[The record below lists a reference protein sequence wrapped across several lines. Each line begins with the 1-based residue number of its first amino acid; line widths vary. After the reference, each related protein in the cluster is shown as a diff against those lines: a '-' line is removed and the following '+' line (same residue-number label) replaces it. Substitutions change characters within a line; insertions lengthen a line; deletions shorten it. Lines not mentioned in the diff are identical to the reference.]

1 MSAIFKNSVDEEQ
14 SCLLRIGFH
23 DPNGPQTFVRKR
35 PRISGG
41 GKKKKA
47 KEDSVWLH
55 MTVVWSAEKKKSRIR
70 MSAWIERW
78 LRSLRT
84 RQN

>member
-41 GKKKKA
+41 GKKKKGQGGQCVA
-47 KEDSVWLH
+47 PYDRCVERREKEISH
-55 MTVVWSAEKKKSRIR
+55 
-70 MSAWIERW
+70 
-78 LRSLRT
+78 
-84 RQN
+84 